1 MERPNAWKSYGAE
14 DLKQVYEVAG
24 DYREMLSTCK
34 TEREWVKAVVSR
46 LEAKGYRNLEKV
58 ISENGTLQPGDRV
71 YACQMGKAVLSFHLG
86 REKLEQG
93 MNIVGAHID
102 SPRLDLKQNPL
113 YEDSDLACAATH

>member
-1 MERPNAWKSYGAE
+1 MERPNAWKKYEEAE
-14 DLKQVYEVAG
+14 LKELHSVGEDYKDL
-24 DYREMLSTCK
+24 LSTCK
-34 TEREWVKAVVSR
+34 TEREWAKAVVAR

-102 SPRLDLKQNPL
+102 SPRLDLKQN
-113 YEDSDLACAATH
+113 